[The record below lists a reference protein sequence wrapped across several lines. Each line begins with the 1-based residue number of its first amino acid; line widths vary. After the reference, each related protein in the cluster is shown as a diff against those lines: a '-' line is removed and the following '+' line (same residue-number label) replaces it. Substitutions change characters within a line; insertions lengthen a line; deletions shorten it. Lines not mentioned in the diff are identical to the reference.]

1 MKSIRQCTFETNS
14 SSAHS
19 LTLCMKSLREKLQS
33 RDLFYVGPFEKDSE
47 SDGASVNKIEEKN
60 CITIEEAIKRVKD
73 YLTANPDFGLPDDFN
88 LDILTPEFVKE
99 NYWNK
104 DYELYRKLS
113 QKNVWSLAKH
123 MNGSQSFEKILTKY
137 IENKM

>member
-1 MKSIRQCTFETNS
+1 M
-14 SSAHS
+14 
-19 LTLCMKSLREKLQS
+19 
-33 RDLFYVGPFEKDSE
+33 FYVGPFEKDSE

-104 DYELYRKLS
+104 DYELYREVA
-113 QKNVWSLAKH
+113 QKNIESLAQY
-123 MNGSQSFEKILTKY
+123 MNARIFFLKY
-137 IENKM
+137 FNLN